1 MELRRQSGPSS
12 ADPNAEKF
20 KDVKLLHSHLVIKN
34 PMIRS
39 AQSQVYSVYDQ
50 HGEPL
55 VLKTFPPK
63 EWHQQAYRGEKEILY
78 KLRSLNLAKFGF
90 PRVISYKDGP
100 EGSEILMEQLGVSL
114 NAESFQNRKR
124 FTKEHAYDITL

>member
-1 MELRRQSGPSS
+1 M
-12 ADPNAEKF
+12 
-20 KDVKLLHSHLVIKN
+20 
-34 PMIRS
+34 
-39 AQSQVYSVYDQ
+39 
-50 HGEPL
+50 
-55 VLKTFPPK
+55 LKTFPPK